1 MHNHF
6 SGNHQ
11 SYSSE
16 EDPCE
21 RPSTDMARQH
31 FQNLDGSVLD
41 YYGADTADNTFNV
54 DGIVFKVLEDPSDGY
69 RSMLGAIDYTEKH
82 ASIFLKRPISKVRIE
97 TYDSTSGE
105 AWHAGLNQGYRLV
118 DVVDG
123 HVWLEFGTD
132 NYDDYYPMFI
142 FRHIPKERS

>member
-1 MHNHF
+1 
-6 SGNHQ
+6 
-11 SYSSE
+11 
-16 EDPCE
+16 
-21 RPSTDMARQH
+21 MARQH
-31 FQNLDGSVLD
+31 FHNLDGSVLD

-82 ASIFLKRPISKVRIE
+82 TSIFFKRPISRVRIE
-97 TYDSTSGE
+97 TYDSTSEE
-105 AWHAGLNQGYRLV
+105 AWHAGMNQGYRLV
-118 DVVDG
+118 DVGDG

-142 FRHIPKERS
+142 FRHIPKENA